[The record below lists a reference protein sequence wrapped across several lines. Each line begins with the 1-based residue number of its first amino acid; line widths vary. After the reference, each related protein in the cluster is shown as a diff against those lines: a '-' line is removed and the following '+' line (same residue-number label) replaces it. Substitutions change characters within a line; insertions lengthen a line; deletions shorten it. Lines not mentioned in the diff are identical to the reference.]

1 MKRMQ
6 YYGWRSQTPTAA
18 LLARL
23 PQVTFEQ
30 PPDDRRKFGRLW
42 SEGALRCNLG
52 RVLDLSR
59 GGVRVLSRRQLNG
72 ERVAKLSTGDQGLQV
87 PAKVIWCERIGFGQH
102 ITGLEFPT
110 TTPELAHQLTAFARL

>member
-1 MKRMQ
+1 MKTMQ
-6 YYGWRSQTPTAA
+6 YGWTSQTDTAA
-18 LLARL
+18 LVARL
-23 PQVTFEQ
+23 PRVTLEQ

-59 GGVRVLSRRQLNG
+59 GGVRVLSSRRLKG
-72 ERVAKLSTGDQGLQV
+72 ERVAELSTIDDGLKV
-87 PAKVIWCERIGFGQH
+87 PAKVIWCERVGFGQH

-110 TTPELAHQLTAFARL
+110 TTPELAHQLTAFASL